1 MEGYE
6 GYSFNNIKTD
16 ASQLKVEEDYDENTS
31 QPKKII
37 FSVKTDQ
44 PIIIVNNNETDHVNY
59 YKNFK

>member
-31 QPKKII
+31 KPKKII

-44 PIIIVNNNETDHVNY
+44 PIIIVNNNETDNVNY

>member
-6 GYSFNNIKTD
+6 NYSFNNIKTD
-16 ASQLKVEEDYDENTS
+16 ASQLKVGEDYDENTS

-44 PIIIVNNNETDHVNY
+44 PIIIVNNNETDNVNY